1 MYDITI
7 IGAGVIGAL
16 ISYELARYDVRVLI
30 LDKENDVA
38 NQTTAANSAIIHAGY
53 DPVPETLKAKL
64 NVASVPL
71 FKELT
76 ENLDVE
82 FKRIGSLLVARSA
95 EDHAE
100 LLKLEER
107 AKINKVDVKILDRES
122 VLALEPNL
130 TLNTYSALFAP
141 TAGIINPFE
150 LTSHAIENAIIH
162 GAVLKLNN
170 AVSKIAKENDH
181 FVITTNEAIY
191 ETKVIINAAG
201 IFADEITNMVS
212 KAEYKITPRK
222 GSYFVIDKLT
232 KPLVNHVIFPLPS
245 ARSKGIL
252 IVPTTS
258 GNYLVGPTSEQIMSK
273 EDIGTDEETLN
284 YIKGHA
290 HTLVPTIPFHKTIR
304 TFSGLRATSTTG
316 DFVISHDKYVRGL
329 INVGGI
335 ESPGLASA
343 PGIARYV
350 LDLVHELLPLNAK
363 KTYNPRIKKRIRTAS
378 LTHDELQA
386 LAKVDPN
393 YGEIVCNCEHVTKAE
408 VLDLLSRPIPIKS
421 IKAIKKRLRT
431 GFGMCQGGFC
441 VPKVMKIVADYYG
454 LSLGDVLYDEIESN
468 IIIDDN

>member
-16 ISYELARYDVRVLI
+16 ISYELAKYDVRVLI
-30 LDKENDVA
+30 LDRENDVCNA
-38 NQTTAANSAIIHAGY
+38 TSAANSAIIHAGY
-53 DPVPETLKAKL
+53 DPVPGSLKAQL
-64 NVASVPL
+64 NVESVPL
-71 FKELT
+71 FKELC

-82 FKRIGSLLVARSA
+82 FKRIGSLLVARSE
-95 EDHAE
+95 EDHAA
-100 LLKLEER
+100 LLELEER
-107 AKINKVDVKILDRES
+107 AKINGVTVKILDKES
-122 VLALEPNL
+122 TLALEPNL
-130 TLNTYSALFAP
+130 TDTTHSALFAP

-150 LTSHAIENAIIH
+150 LTSHAVENAIMH
-162 GAVLKLNN
+162 GTRLELNN
-170 AVSKIAKENDH
+170 EVKQIKKVDDY
-181 FVITTNEAIY
+181 FVITTNVAEYKSKI
-191 ETKVIINAAG
+191 VINAAG
-201 IFADEITNMVS
+201 IYADEITNMVS

-222 GSYFVIDKLT
+222 GSYFVIDKLS

-258 GNYLVGPTSEQIMSK
+258 GNYLVGPTSEQIMSR

-290 HTLVPTIPFHKTIR
+290 NSLVPSIPFHKTIR

-316 DFVISHDKYVRGL
+316 DFVISHDPHVKGL

-343 PGIARYV
+343 PGIALYV
-350 LDLVHELLPLNAK
+350 LNLVRDL
-363 KTYNPRIKKRIRTAS
+363 KTLKPRENYNPRIKKRVRTVN
-378 LTHDELQA
+378 LTQAELKA
-386 LAKVDPN
+386 LAKQDPN
-393 YGEIVCNCEHVTKAE
+393 YGEIVCNCEHITKAE
-408 VLDLLSRPIPIKS
+408 ILDLLSRPIPIKS

-441 VPKVMKIVADYYG
+441 VPKVMKIVADYYNVP
-454 LSLGDVLYDEIESN
+454 LRDVLYDEIESN
-468 IIIDDN
+468 IIIDE